1 MNTENRRRYQQIPQE
16 GYQPT
21 MHYVQDDE
29 IDLLDLFRTLA
40 KRWKTIVTI
49 TVLCTVVAI
58 AVALLTPPVFKST
71 AHLLPPLKKDV
82 QTFSQIG
89 GGSVSAGSIYTDFV
103 RNANSLSVKRAFFE
117 QENLSVH
124 FAKEDVAEESIV
136 DEGAKAPLTES
147 EMYVLFESFLE
158 ILSVGTDKKNSDLLS
173 VSMEWDSAEGAADLV
188 NKYVDFVAV
197 ITLDQAIVNF
207 ENARSSKLISMNN
220 DIAAKRKTAEQ
231 KRLRRVV
238 QLKEALSIAKSLN
251 IVNPLDSTSNGQ
263 PVAKGVLF
271 EVSSGPQYYR
281 GSRALNAE
289 IHILSTRADDDAFIG
304 ALSGLQESIERLKL
318 IVLDKTSLKAIRVD
332 SPAIPP
338 LFRVKPKRS
347 LIVVLGGILG
357 IMLGVMTALCSA
369 FFASQ
374 KKRTDKQPAN
384 DEVKES
390 GLKEYQLLMQQT
402 QSSGMQVTERRRSA
416 DRRVVEQAEKKAS

>member
-1 MNTENRRRYQQIPQE
+1 MNTENRHRYQQIPQE
-16 GYQPT
+16 GHQPT
-21 MHYVQDDE
+21 MHYIQDDE

-40 KRWKTIVTI
+40 KRWKTIVAI
-49 TVLCTVVAI
+49 TVLCTAVAI
-58 AVALLTPPVFKST
+58 AVALLTPPVFKAT
-71 AHLLPPLKKDV
+71 THLLPPLKTGI
-82 QTFSQIG
+82 QTFSQIS
-89 GGSVSAGSIYTDFV
+89 GGSVSTGSIYTDFV

-117 QENLSVH
+117 QENLST
-124 FAKEDVAEESIV
+124 FFRGEDVS
-136 DEGAKAPLTES
+136 DPLTES
-147 EMYVLFESFLE
+147 EMYVLFESFLD
-158 ILSVGTDKKNSDLLS
+158 ILAIGTDKKNSDLLS
-173 VSMEWDSAEGAADLV
+173 ISMEWDSALGAAELA
-188 NKYVDFVAV
+188 NKYVDFVAQ

-207 ENARSSKLISMNN
+207 ESARKTKLISINI

-238 QLKEALSIAKSLN
+238 QLKEALAIAKSLN

-289 IHILSTRADDDAFIG
+289 IHILSTRIDDDAFIG

-318 IVLDKTSLKAIRVD
+318 IVLDKASLNAIRVD
-332 SPAIPP
+332 NPAIPP

-357 IMLGVMTALCSA
+357 VMLGVMVALFSA
-369 FFASQ
+369 FVASQ
-374 KKRTDKQPAN
+374 KVRNDKQSNNGEAT
-384 DEVKES
+384 ES
-390 GLKEYQLLMQQT
+390 ELKEYQLLMQQT
-402 QSSGMQVTERRRSA
+402 QGSGMSVTERRRST
-416 DRRVVEQAEKKAS
+416 DRRGKEQAEKKVS

>member
-1 MNTENRRRYQQIPQE
+1 MNTEKRRRYQQIPQE

-21 MHYVQDDE
+21 MHYIQDDE
-29 IDLLDLFRTLA
+29 IDLLDLFRTLV
-40 KRWKTIVTI
+40 KRWKTIVAM
-49 TVLCTVVAI
+49 TVLCTVVAV
-58 AVALLTPPVFKST
+58 AVALLTAPVFKST
-71 AHLLPPLKKDV
+71 AHLLPPLKKDI

-89 GGSVSAGSIYTDFV
+89 SGSVSAGSIYTDFL
-103 RNANSLSVKRAFFE
+103 RNANSLSVKRDFFE
-117 QENLSVH
+117 QENLSAY
-124 FAKEDVAEESIV
+124 FGGEDV
-136 DEGAKAPLTES
+136 KAPLTES
-147 EMYVLFESFLE
+147 EMYVFFESFLDV
-158 ILSVGTDKKNSDLLS
+158 LSVGADKKNSDLLS
-173 VSMEWDSAEGAADLV
+173 ISIEWGSAKGAADLV

-197 ITLDQAIVNF
+197 TTLDQAIVNF
-207 ENARSSKLISMNN
+207 ENARDSKLISMDN

-231 KRLRRVV
+231 KRLRRII
-238 QLKEALSIAKSLN
+238 QLKEALAIAKSLN

-289 IHILSTRADDDAFIG
+289 IHILSTRTDDDAFIG

-318 IVLDKTSLKAIRVD
+318 IVLDKASLKAIRVD

-357 IMLGVMTALCSA
+357 IMLGVMTALFTA
-369 FFASQ
+369 FVGSQ
-374 KKRTDKQPAN
+374 KKITDNQATNNGATK
-384 DEVKES
+384 S
-390 GLKEYQLLMQQT
+390 GLKEYELLMQQT
-402 QSSGMQVTERRRSA
+402 KGNGMPVTERRRSA
-416 DRRVVEQAEKKAS
+416 DRRVVEQTDKKAS